1 MTEQKTNAGK
11 SWVFNIDEESQGIPR
26 TLTEGITTRV
36 FCGDR
41 VMLSVV
47 RIEPHTT
54 GTVHSHPEE
63 QWGLLLEG
71 DCVRIQGGEEIAMKP
86 GDFWHTPSGVPH
98 GIRTGDLGAT
108 VLDVFSPP
116 REEYKK
122 AGEGFGV

>member
-1 MTEQKTNAGK
+1 MTGQKNNAGK
-11 SWVFNIDEESQGIPR
+11 SWVFNIDKEAQGIPR
-26 TLTEGITTRV
+26 KLTEGITTRV

-71 DCVRIQGGEEIAMKP
+71 ECVRIQGDEQIAMKP
-86 GDFWHTPSGVPH
+86 GDFWHTPSRVPH